1 MSSFSIAN
9 AAAAYARNSPTG
21 GTGGIGGGGGLAPR
35 STDPGKNF
43 SDMLS
48 DSLGAAVETGKQAES
63 ISARAVAGKAELTD
77 VVTAV
82 TNAEVTLQTVVAI
95 RDRVVAAYQEIARM
109 PI

>member
-1 MSSFSIAN
+1 MSTFSIAN
-9 AAAAYARNSPTG
+9 AAAAYARNAQQG
-21 GTGGIGGGGGLAPR
+21 QGTGLAPR
-35 STDPGKNF
+35 ANDPGKNF

-48 DSLGAAVETGKQAES
+48 ESLSNAVEIGKHAENM
-63 ISARAVAGKAELTD
+63 SARAVAGKAELTD

-95 RDRVVAAYQEIARM
+95 RDKVVAAYQEIARM